1 MTKQE
6 QKEWDE
12 LYQYIKKD
20 ILKYDDK
27 MILPRWFVLRLKGLK
42 DGKFCANKKTKSLG
56 EYSFYI
62 ILLTFKIN
70 KFNIINSINNNK
82 FEDEKHKIN
91 YIMAIIENNIND
103 TCQRLNKLK
112 KAEQKCEGMDVFI
125 NNNKANYN
133 KKTKSVTNS
142 RLKGLL

>member
-1 MTKQE
+1 
-6 QKEWDE
+6 
-12 LYQYIKKD
+12 
-20 ILKYDDK
+20 

-70 KFNIINSINNNK
+70 KFNIISSINNNK
-82 FEDEKHKIN
+82 FKDEKHKIN

-103 TCQRLNKLK
+103 TCQRLSKLK
-112 KAEQKCEGMDVFI
+112 KAEQKCEDMDVFI

>member
-82 FEDEKHKIN
+82 FKDEKHKIN

-112 KAEQKCEGMDVFI
+112 KAKQKCEDIDVFI

-133 KKTKSVTNS
+133 KKTKNVTNS

>member
-6 QKEWDE
+6 QKEWNE

-82 FEDEKHKIN
+82 FKDEKHKIN

-112 KAEQKCEGMDVFI
+112 KAEQKCEDMDVFI

>member
-82 FEDEKHKIN
+82 FKDEKHKIN

-112 KAEQKCEGMDVFI
+112 KAEQKCEDMDVFI